1 MPNLK
6 AIRYYLTSSV
16 FRMAFRNM
24 TTLSLLTALR
34 HTADLPLPS
43 PILAQLQQVRDGFG
57 SALVLVFMVGFF
69 WGIIKIWGGANAISK
84 GDSEGKGGIL
94 AGIIIA
100 AAAAIM
106 AALFTIFG
114 MQDAV
119 LTPRF

>member
-1 MPNLK
+1 
-6 AIRYYLTSSV
+6 
-16 FRMAFRNM
+16 M
-24 TTLSLLTALR
+24 TTLSLLIALR
-34 HTADLPLPS
+34 HTADLPFPS

-57 SALVLVFMVGFF
+57 SALVLVFMIGFF

-114 MQDAV
+114 MQDAI

>member
-1 MPNLK
+1 M
-6 AIRYYLTSSV
+6 S
-16 FRMAFRNM
+16 
-24 TTLSLLTALR
+24 LSILRLTAR
-34 HTADLPLPS
+34 TVLPKGLPV
-43 PILAQLQQVRDGFG
+43 LAQLQQLKDGFG

-69 WGIIKIWGGANAISK
+69 WGVMKIWAGANSISK
-84 GDSEGKGGIL
+84 GDSEGKAGIL

-106 AALFTIFG
+106 GALFAIFG

>member
-1 MPNLK
+1 
-6 AIRYYLTSSV
+6 
-16 FRMAFRNM
+16 MAR
-24 TTLSLLTALR
+24 AE
-34 HTADLPLPS
+34 AG
-43 PILAQLQQVRDGFG
+43 QLQVEIRVAQVVRLVVVAFGQLQAVKDGFG
-57 SALVLVFMVGFF
+57 SALVLVFMIGFF

-84 GDSEGKGGIL
+84 GDSEGKAGIL

-114 MQDAV
+114 MQDAI

>member
-1 MPNLK
+1 MG
-6 AIRYYLTSSV
+6 
-16 FRMAFRNM
+16 FRSM
-24 TTLSLLTALR
+24 TPLSLLTDLRLPLALR
-34 HTADLPLPS
+34 LCGH
-43 PILAQLQQVRDGFG
+43 PIFGQLQAVKDGFG
-57 SALVLVFMVGFF
+57 SALVLVFMIGFF

-84 GDSEGKGGIL
+84 GDSEGKAGIL

-114 MQDAV
+114 MQDAI